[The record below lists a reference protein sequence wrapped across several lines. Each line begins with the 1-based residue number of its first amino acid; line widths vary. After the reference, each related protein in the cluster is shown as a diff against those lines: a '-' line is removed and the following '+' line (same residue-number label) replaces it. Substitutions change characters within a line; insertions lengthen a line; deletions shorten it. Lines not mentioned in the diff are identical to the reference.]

1 MTKHEFYILNDLYN
15 GRQGRGGCTSD
26 ISRTHA
32 LDDQAAINALTDAG
46 LIARDTGALTEA
58 GLRAL
63 EPYRVDNAV
72 ILAAGASTRF
82 IPLSLEQPKGLFE
95 VKGERLIE
103 RQIQQLKAA
112 GIDDITVVLGYKKEM
127 FFYLKE
133 KYGVKFIIN
142 DAFNIKNNIESLY
155 LARNELKNTYVC
167 VSDSYFV
174 ENPFNRFEY
183 QTFYAGLSVSEAVN
197 ELYVDTDGDGKIIR
211 MAENRDAG
219 RVLLGHSFWRE
230 AFSDAFLALAEADRE
245 VGRYHACFWEWL
257 VKDYLSRLPPM
268 YYKEYTP
275 GTIF

>member
-1 MTKHEFYILNDLYN
+1 M
-15 GRQGRGGCTSD
+15 
-26 ISRTHA
+26 
-32 LDDQAAINALTDAG
+32 
-46 LIARDTGALTEA
+46 TEA

-133 KYGVKFIIN
+133 KYGVKFVIN

-230 AFSDAFLALAEADRE
+230 AFSDASLALA
-245 VGRYHACFWEWL
+245 
-257 VKDYLSRLPPM
+257 
-268 YYKEYTP
+268 
-275 GTIF
+275 

>member
-1 MTKHEFYILNDLYN
+1 MT
-15 GRQGRGGCTSD
+15 GSP
-26 ISRTHA
+26 
-32 LDDQAAINALTDAG
+32 
-46 LIARDTGALTEA
+46 GALTEA

-133 KYGVKFIIN
+133 KYGVKFVIN

-257 VKDYLSRLPPM
+257 VKDYLSGCRPCIIRNTLPARFSSSTISRSCANS
-268 YYKEYTP
+268 TP
-275 GTIF
+275 NT